1 MSDGTEPPAVARVR
15 DHAAGHGLDIRT
27 LRFPDGTHTATD
39 AARAIGCEVG
49 RIVKSLVFAVDGA
62 AVVVLCSGADR
73 VDASLRRAALGAA
86 HVRRATADEARRATG
101 YVIGGV
107 PPFGHGCPVLVDLRL
122 LAFDLVWA
130 AAGLPD
136 TVFSIA
142 PAELERLSGART
154 AAVAR

>member
-1 MSDGTEPPAVARVR
+1 MSDGPEHPAVARVR
-15 DHAAGHGLDIRT
+15 EHAAAFGLDVRM
-27 LRFPDGTHTATD
+27 LRFPDGTHTALD

-49 RIVKSLVFAVDGA
+49 RIVKSLVFQADGS

-73 VDASLRRAALGAA
+73 IDEALLRTALGAA
-86 HVRRATADEARRATG
+86 HVRRATPDEARRATG
-101 YVIGGV
+101 CVIGGV
-107 PPFGHGCPVLVDLRL
+107 PPFGHGCPVLVDQRL

-136 TVFSIA
+136 TVFAIA
-142 PAELERLSGART
+142 PADLERVSGARA

>member
-1 MSDGTEPPAVARVR
+1 MSDGPEHPAVARVR
-15 DHAAGHGLDIRT
+15 DHAAARGLDIRT
-27 LRFPDGTHTATD
+27 LRFPVGTHTAVD

-49 RIVKSLVFAVDGA
+49 RIVKSLVFEADGA
-62 AVVVLCSGADR
+62 TIVVLCSGADR
-73 VDASLRRAALGAA
+73 IDEALLRAAVGAA

-107 PPFGHGCPVLVDLRL
+107 PPFGHGCPVLVDQRL

-136 TVFSIA
+136 TVFAIA
-142 PAELERLSGART
+142 PADLERVSGART